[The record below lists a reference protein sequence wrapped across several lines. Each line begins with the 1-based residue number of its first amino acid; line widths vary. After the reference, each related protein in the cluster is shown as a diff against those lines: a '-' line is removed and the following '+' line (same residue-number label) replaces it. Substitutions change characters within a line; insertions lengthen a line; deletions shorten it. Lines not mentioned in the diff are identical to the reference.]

1 MMEKE
6 YHFIEEIRDQ
16 PAAIKKSLETADP
29 VIKNLARRYTDK
41 IERIVLVGCG
51 DPHMLSLGAVYAFER
66 WAHIPAEA
74 VEAAEF
80 SLYRHELVNEHTL
93 VILITSSGKTVKVID
108 AARLSKQ
115 RGAPMFAL
123 TNLGPQPH
131 NGGDIR
137 CNPNS
142 SGLVRFFPYQADHL
156 RAGGFI
162 RPGFASGRNKGQHT
176 RKRYFG
182 IKNRVI

>member
-6 YHFIEEIRDQ
+6 YHFIEEIREQ
-16 PAAIKKSLETADP
+16 PAAIKKSLETTDP

-66 WAHIPAEA
+66 WAYI
-74 VEAAEF
+74 
-80 SLYRHELVNEHTL
+80 
-93 VILITSSGKTVKVID
+93 
-108 AARLSKQ
+108 
-115 RGAPMFAL
+115 
-123 TNLGPQPH
+123 
-131 NGGDIR
+131 
-137 CNPNS
+137 
-142 SGLVRFFPYQADHL
+142 PYQADHL

-182 IKNRVI
+182 IKKRVI